1 MFFLFLFPLYNK
13 QIRIGAFF
21 FGYKPNISSIFVG
34 GRIKLIPEED
44 KILKDFL
51 NLNENKLL
59 YRAYL
64 ENPNIENKKELDSR
78 FRKHFY
84 LVRCISYFLKII
96 HFESKHF
103 DKKQRKR
110 NEKFQLILDKQ
121 TEEDKKIIEL
131 VPDNKTQE
139 YLALNLEDLVENQD
153 LYYAIQNLNNKQKLL
168 LNLIFIEGLKDT
180 EIAEMFNI
188 TQQAVTKMKKNVINK
203 LKKKLK

>member
-1 MFFLFLFPLYNK
+1 M
-13 QIRIGAFF
+13 
-21 FGYKPNISSIFVG
+21 
-34 GRIKLIPEED
+34 IPEED

-121 TEEDKKIIEL
+121 TEEDNKIIDL
-131 VPDNKTQE
+131 VPDNKTPE